1 MSFAFLSTEWIT
13 AAREIRTRH
22 ESAAT
27 ALALE
32 AKINLLITDVPFGSG
47 TIDSYMEATNGRFDL
62 ELGSLD
68 SPDCTVTTDYATAR
82 ALLVD
87 QDPAAAM
94 QAFMSGRI
102 KVQGDMMKL
111 MAMQTSVPD
120 DAAARLV
127 ADEIRQITST
137 G

>member
-1 MSFAFLSTEWIT
+1 MSFAFLSDEWIT
-13 AAREIRTRH
+13 AAREVRTRH

-27 ALALE
+27 ALTLE
-32 AKINLLITDVPFGSG
+32 AKINLLITEVPFGG
-47 TIDSYMEATNGRFDL
+47 GPIESYMDATNGRLDL
-62 ELGSLD
+62 ELGSLEG
-68 SPDCTVTTDYATAR
+68 PDCTVTTDYATAR

-94 QAFMSGRI
+94 QAFMSGKI

-120 DAAARLV
+120 DEVARQV
-127 ADEIRQITST
+127 AEEIRQITRID
-137 G
+137 

>member
-1 MSFAFLSTEWIT
+1 MSFAFLSDEWIA
-13 AAREIRTRH
+13 AAREIRSRH
-22 ESAAT
+22 DAAAT

-32 AKINLLITDVPFGSG
+32 AKINLLITEVPFADG
-47 TIDSYMEATNGRFDL
+47 TIQSYMEASNGRLEL

-68 SPDCTVTTDYATAR
+68 TPDCTVTTDYATAR

-120 DAAARLV
+120 DEAARLV
-127 ADEIRQITST
+127 AEEIRHITSAD
-137 G
+137 

>member
-1 MSFAFLSTEWIT
+1 MSFAFLSDEWIT

-22 ESAAT
+22 EEAAAALTLT
-27 ALALE
+27 AR
-32 AKINLLITDVPFGSG
+32 INLLITEVPFGEG
-47 TIDSYMEATNGRFDL
+47 TIESYMEAVDGRLDL
-62 ELGSLD
+62 ELGSLEA
-68 SPDCTVTTDYATAR
+68 PDCTVTTDYLTAR
-82 ALLVD
+82 TLLVD

-120 DAAARLV
+120 DERAKQV
-127 ADEIRQITST
+127 ADEIRQITAAI
-137 G
+137 

>member
-1 MSFAFLSTEWIT
+1 MSFAFLSDEWIT

-27 ALALE
+27 ALTLE
-32 AKINLLITDVPFGSG
+32 AKINLLITEVPFGGG
-47 TIDSYMEATNGRFDL
+47 TIHSYMEATNGRLDL
-62 ELGSLD
+62 ELGALD

-120 DAAARLV
+120 DEVARLV
-127 ADEIRQITST
+127 ADEIRQITSA

>member
-1 MSFAFLSTEWIT
+1 MSFAFLSDEWII

-22 ESAAT
+22 EGAAT
-27 ALALE
+27 ALTLQAR
-32 AKINLLITDVPFGSG
+32 INLLITEVPFGG
-47 TIDSYMEATNGRFDL
+47 GIIESYMEATDGRLDL
-62 ELGSLD
+62 ELGSLEG
-68 SPDCTVTTDYATAR
+68 PDCSVTTDYATAR

-120 DAAARLV
+120 DERARQV
-127 ADEIRQITST
+127 AEEIRQITALD
-137 G
+137 

>member
-1 MSFAFLSTEWIT
+1 MSFAFLSDEWIT
-13 AAREIRTRH
+13 AAREVRSRH

-27 ALALE
+27 ALTLE
-32 AKINLLITDVPFGSG
+32 AKINLLITEVPFGEG
-47 TIDSYMEATNGRFDL
+47 TIESYMEAANGRLEL
-62 ELGSLD
+62 ELGLLET
-68 SPDCTVTTDYATAR
+68 PDCTVTTDYATAR

-111 MAMQTSVPD
+111 MAMQTTMPD
-120 DAAARLV
+120 DEVARRV
-127 ADEIRQITST
+127 AEEIRQITSDQ
-137 G
+137 

>member
-1 MSFAFLSTEWIT
+1 MSFAFLSNEWID
-13 AAREIRTRH
+13 AAREIRSRH
-22 ESAAT
+22 EDAAT
-27 ALALE
+27 ALTIE
-32 AKINLLITDVPFGSG
+32 AKINLLITEVPFSQG
-47 TIDSYMEATNGRFDL
+47 TVLSYMEATNGRL
-62 ELGSLD
+62 EMELGSLD

-120 DAAARLV
+120 DEVARRV
-127 ADEIRQITST
+127 AEEIRQITSAE
-137 G
+137 

>member
-1 MSFAFLSTEWIT
+1 MSFAFLSDEWIT
-13 AAREIRTRH
+13 AAREVRTRH

-27 ALALE
+27 ALTIE
-32 AKINLLITDVPFGSG
+32 AKINLLITEVPFGGG
-47 TIDSYMEATNGRFDL
+47 TIESYMEATNGRLDL
-62 ELGSLD
+62 ELGTLEG
-68 SPDCTVTTDYATAR
+68 PDCTVTTDYATAR

-94 QAFMSGRI
+94 QAFMSGKI

-120 DAAARLV
+120 DQVARQV
-127 ADEIRQITST
+127 AEEIRQITRID
-137 G
+137 